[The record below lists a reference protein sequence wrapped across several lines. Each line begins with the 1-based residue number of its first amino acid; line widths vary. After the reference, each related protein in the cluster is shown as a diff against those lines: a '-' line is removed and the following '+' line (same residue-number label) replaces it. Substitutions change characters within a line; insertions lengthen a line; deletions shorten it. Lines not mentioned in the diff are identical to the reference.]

1 MTISGN
7 PGIIPIIVVRLPT
20 IVIGNVII
28 MPLAILLTKVLFEN
42 LLTNTFN
49 PLINE
54 LFFVSDIFT
63 PPLTNPN

>member
-54 LFFVSDIFT
+54 LFLFQTF
-63 PPLTNPN
+63 LLLL